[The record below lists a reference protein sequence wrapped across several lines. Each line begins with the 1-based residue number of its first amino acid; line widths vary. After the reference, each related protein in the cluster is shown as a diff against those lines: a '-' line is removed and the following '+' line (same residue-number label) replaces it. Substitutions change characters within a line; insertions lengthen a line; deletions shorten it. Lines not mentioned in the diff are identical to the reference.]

1 MAQTKRKKTGKK
13 RKGRVKLTQR
23 VRLIEKNDATKVARQ
38 DTIGAIQLKKAP
50 FIMNDNGLN
59 MRIKIKRKSR

>member
-23 VRLIEKNDATKVARQ
+23 VRLVEKNDATSVAKP
-38 DTIGAIQLKKAP
+38 AITQRLLLKSYVP
-50 FIMNDNGLN
+50 DNGATFKI
-59 MRIKIKRKSR
+59 RIRRK

>member
-1 MAQTKRKKTGKK
+1 MARLKIRQKASVRKKGE
-13 RKGRVKLTQR
+13 G
-23 VRLIEKNDATKVARQ
+23 DS
-38 DTIGAIQLKKAP
+38 LKKAP

>member
-1 MAQTKRKKTGKK
+1 MAQQTKK
-13 RKGRVKLTQR
+13 RKRK
-23 VRLIEKNDATKVARQ
+23 VRRKVRIAQKARIQKKDSVSNDTLRR
-38 DTIGAIQLKKAP
+38 DTLMKAP

>member
-1 MAQTKRKKTGKK
+1 MARLKIRQSASVRKKGDGK
-13 RKGRVKLTQR
+13 
-23 VRLIEKNDATKVARQ
+23 DS
-38 DTIGAIQLKKAP
+38 LKKAP

>member
-1 MAQTKRKKTGKK
+1 MAQTKK
-13 RKGRVKLTQR
+13 RKRRVKR
-23 VRLIEKNDATKVARQ
+23 KVRISQKARIQKKDSVQNDTLRR
-38 DTIGAIQLKKAP
+38 DTLRKAP

>member
-1 MAQTKRKKTGKK
+1 MGTKPKK
-13 RKGRVKLTQR
+13 RKRKIRVKTGAKVVRKDSIQR
-23 VRLIEKNDATKVARQ
+23 DSVRNDT
-38 DTIGAIQLKKAP
+38 LPKAP

>member
-1 MAQTKRKKTGKK
+1 MAKPKK
-13 RKGRVKLTQR
+13 RKHNKRKGKIKIRKS
-23 VRLIEKNDATKVARQ
+23 VRLVHKNDATRVANGGG
-38 DTIGAIQLKKAP
+38 DTIPKAP

>member
-1 MAQTKRKKTGKK
+1 MAQQPKK
-13 RKGRVKLTQR
+13 RKRMVKSKVRITQKAR
-23 VRLIEKNDATKVARQ
+23 IQKKDSVSNDTLRR
-38 DTIGAIQLKKAP
+38 DTLKKAP

>member
-1 MAQTKRKKTGKK
+1 MKQHKRK
-13 RKGRVKLTQR
+13 RKGRVRIRQSAT
-23 VRLIEKNDATKVARQ
+23 LIHKNDATRVAKR
-38 DTIGAIQLKKAP
+38 DTIGATQLKKAP

>member
-23 VRLIEKNDATKVARQ
+23 VRLIEKNDATKVEKPKVVQ
-38 DTIGAIQLKKAP
+38 HLKLKSYVP
-50 FIMNDNGLN
+50 DNGATFKI
-59 MRIKIKRKSR
+59 RIRRK